1 MDKKDRNK
9 IIKRINKNYDKL
21 NNSFNKNT
29 TNIINEIKKLK
40 LIIEP
45 PKFFSLKGLWYLT
58 KKFLIFL
65 LFSLPFST
73 QIENMINNKNY
84 MLDYNL
90 SNYSLKIPETNYDFS
105 LLPDKANTYQHCFYL
120 NANCYIYEGNLNH
133 LFLIYSKD
141 ENNKFSESDFTEI
154 KLKNKTTIWN
164 KIGYMISSMKIL
176 NPILP
181 FLKNTYNQKLEL
193 NCKINYGSSTRKKTK
208 NFYLLTI
215 DKQNNISL
223 NILQITTTAKIFAVD
238 PTDTD
243 AKIGINLNIDKPKFK
258 LIKTTDLLSG
268 KYSSQELSNIKS
280 DLAEITNI
288 FNQYII
294 IKE

>member
-238 PTDTD
+238 PTDTG
-243 AKIGINLNIDKPKFK
+243 AKVGINLNIDEPKFK

-288 FNQYII
+288 FNQYIV